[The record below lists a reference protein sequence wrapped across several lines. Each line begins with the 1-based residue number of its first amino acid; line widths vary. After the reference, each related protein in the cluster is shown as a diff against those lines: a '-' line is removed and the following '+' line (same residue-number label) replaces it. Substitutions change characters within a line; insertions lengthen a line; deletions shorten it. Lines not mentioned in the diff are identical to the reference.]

1 MERNDAVFI
10 LTHGRADNVVT
21 YKTLRRQGY
30 TGRIYLIIDDEDK
43 QGDKYR
49 ENFGEENVITF
60 SKEAAAE
67 YTDTAD
73 TKPERNVVVFARNTC
88 HKIAADLG
96 LTHFCEVDDDYGSF
110 HYRAE
115 VNGQLKGFAI
125 KSLDKVFDAM
135 YDFLDVTGAVTVAPA
150 QGGDYIGGLGGIIW
164 RSRVR
169 RKAMNMFFCRT
180 DRPFQFYGRLNEDTT
195 AYTYL
200 GQQGKLFLQVADWKL
215 DQGITQANAGG
226 LTDAY
231 LALGTYVK
239 TFYSILYSPS
249 CVKVATLGDGST
261 GTRHERIHH
270 YVDWNHCTPMILS
283 EKWKKD
289 KHGKDGKTD
298 D

>member
-1 MERNDAVFI
+1 MTRNDAVFI
-10 LTHGRADNVVT
+10 LSHGRADKVVT
-21 YKTLRRQGY
+21 YHTLRRQGY
-30 TGRIYLIIDDEDK
+30 TGKIYIIIDDEDI
-43 QGDKYR
+43 QGDRYR
-49 ENFGEENVITF
+49 ENFGEENVIVF
-60 SKEAAAE
+60 SKEKAAE

-88 HKIAADLG
+88 HQIASDLG

-115 VNGQLKGFAI
+115 VGGKLKGFVI
-125 KSLDKVFDAM
+125 KSMDKVFNAM

-150 QGGDYIGGLGGIIW
+150 QGGDYIGGLGGVIW
-164 RSRVR
+164 RTRVR

-249 CVKVATLGDGST
+249 CVKVSTLGDGST

-270 YVDWNHCTPMILS
+270 HVAWTHCTPMILNQ
-283 EKWKKD
+283 KWKR
-289 KHGKDGKTD
+289 
-298 D
+298 